1 MLTYYHNA
9 AQIRWAILKKLDTLP
24 GVKIYDVVIVPRQTP
39 KPKPRQD
46 CIAVMIRAMLF
57 DGLDVT
63 SRFDLPPEFDLRH
76 LHNEIDEIAEQYK
89 AVFVDFWGRGRHGTD
104 LWTMGGAPQKV
115 MAGTGLRG
123 RWPA

>member
-1 MLTYYHNA
+1 MLTYHDNEP
-9 AQIRWAILKKLDTLP
+9 QIRWAILKKLDLLP
-24 GVKIYDVVIVPRQTP
+24 GVKIYDVIIRSRQTP
-39 KPKPRQD
+39 GPKPKQD
-46 CIAVMIRAMLF
+46 CIAVMIRATLF

-63 SRFDLPPEFDLRH
+63 SRFELPPEFELRH

-89 AVFVDFWGRGRHGTD
+89 AVFVDFWGRGHII
-104 LWTMGGAPQKV
+104 GAPDKV